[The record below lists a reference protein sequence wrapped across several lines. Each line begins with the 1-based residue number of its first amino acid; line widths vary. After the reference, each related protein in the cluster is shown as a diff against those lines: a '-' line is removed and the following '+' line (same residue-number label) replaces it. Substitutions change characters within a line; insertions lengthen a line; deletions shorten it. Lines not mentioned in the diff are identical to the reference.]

1 MLRIFCGAL
10 EFAYGEYDRQTEKV
24 ANSQQPIANSRRK

>member
-1 MLRIFCGAL
+1 MNTETHMLRIFCGAL

-24 ANSQQPIANSRRK
+24 ANSQ